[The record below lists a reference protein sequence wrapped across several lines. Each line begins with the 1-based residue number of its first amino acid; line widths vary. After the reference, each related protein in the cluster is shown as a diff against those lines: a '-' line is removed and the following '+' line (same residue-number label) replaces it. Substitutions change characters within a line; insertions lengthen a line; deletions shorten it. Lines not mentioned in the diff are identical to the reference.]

1 MAISSQ
7 TLPTVGRY
15 LTLLQS
21 KMPEGFSSMVILKAT
36 HPKTKETLVLPS
48 FKLPPSHKHL
58 AVQPTALEARH
69 FAATYALFR
78 VCSMR
83 NIHMMLPPNYR
94 DLWKT
99 VFQDLKSDDVKQEK
113 GWMYEADPF
122 AAKEQREE
130 AQRLLA
136 KKRDER
142 EKQKAKEA
150 DQPAHILSI
159 ARSNGEVS
167 SRNVMKGWARVP
179 KIDMAKRTRG
189 LIESLVRR
197 DDRWNIHAAHISE
210 FQCRNI
216 TNELVGL
223 GFRKSHVEEAVQECK
238 DREETL
244 EWLIIHVPED
254 DLPNW
259 VLPEGYTAGLSMAS
273 ANLKREA
280 SIKRLAE
287 AGYANEH
294 CARLL
299 DDCHGNENSAAEA
312 LQNELL
318 HAGPDEEVNSSISY
332 LSLVEGEGEG
342 ERQDS
347 IWTEEQE
354 TLSSIFG
361 ERFKSIERHICQ
373 VQLYITGLQAPFTLS
388 IRKSAMY
395 PQQPPIVSIISPGL
409 PAYIR
414 LSIIRQ
420 LIQHAAADLSG
431 GPMIFN
437 MVDWLENKI
446 PDIVN
451 NPGKLRDISAAI
463 PGRSKEQMLNP
474 GKQSKARKQ
483 PTQFHGNARRLQS
496 LDIFNRWQAKQ
507 GTPQQQKMLAARRT
521 LPAWGLQEAIVNA
534 VNGHQVTI
542 ISGETGS
549 GKSTQCVQFILDDM
563 IKRHMGAVASLICT
577 QPRRIS
583 ALGLADRVSDERCS
597 SIGDEVGY
605 AIRGESKQK
614 SGTTKITFV
623 TTGVLLRRLQTSGG
637 TKGDVVAALA
647 DVSHVVVD
655 EVHERSLDVVRKHW
669 RQDPNGCFNIESQ
682 DVCKGLKPMFM
693 L

>member
-1 MAISSQ
+1 
-7 TLPTVGRY
+7 
-15 LTLLQS
+15 
-21 KMPEGFSSMVILKAT
+21 MVILKAT
-36 HPKTKETLVLPS
+36 NPKTKETMALPS

-83 NIHMMLPPNYR
+83 NIHMMLPPTYR
-94 DLWKT
+94 DVWKT
-99 VFQDLKSDDVKQEK
+99 AFQDLKSDDVKQGK

-122 AAKEQREE
+122 TAKQEREE
-130 AQRLLA
+130 AQILMA

-150 DQPAHILSI
+150 DQPAHILS
-159 ARSNGEVS
+159 AAHSHGGNSN
-167 SRNVMKGWARVP
+167 NNFMKGWARVP
-179 KIDMAKRTRG
+179 KIDMAKRTRDQV
-189 LIESLVRR
+189 ESLVRR
-197 DDRWNIHAAHISE
+197 DDKWNIYAAQISE
-210 FQCRNI
+210 LQCRNI
-216 TNELVGL
+216 INEFVGL
-223 GFRKSHVEEAVQECK
+223 GFRKSHIEEAVQECK

-254 DLPNW
+254 DLPGW

-273 ANLKREA
+273 GNLKREA

-287 AGYANEH
+287 AGYSSEL

-299 DDCHGNENSAAEA
+299 DDCHGNESIAAEA
-312 LQNELL
+312 LQNELVY
-318 HAGPDEEVNSSISY
+318 EQTNSNISS
-332 LSLVEGEGEG
+332 LSLAEGEHS
-342 ERQDS
+342 DS
-347 IWTEEQE
+347 TWTEEQE

-361 ERFKSIERHICQ
+361 ERFESIERHLFH
-373 VQLYITGLQAPFTLS
+373 VQTYVTELQLFITLR
-388 IRKSAMY
+388 IRKSRLY
-395 PQQPPIVSIISPGL
+395 PQQPPTVSIISPGL

-414 LSIIRQ
+414 LSIISQ
-420 LIQHAAADLSG
+420 LIKHAAADLLG
-431 GPMIFN
+431 QPMMFN
-437 MVDWLENKI
+437 LVDWLENNI
-446 PDIVN
+446 PNIISH
-451 NPGKLRDISAAI
+451 PGRLRDISAAAS
-463 PGRSKEQMLNP
+463 GRGEKQVLDT
-474 GKQSKARKQ
+474 QSKFKARLR
-483 PTQFHGNARRLQS
+483 PTQIHGITSTRSPQN
-496 LDIFNRWQAKQ
+496 LDIYNQWQAKQ
-507 GTPQQQKMLAARRT
+507 VTPQQQKMLAARQT
-521 LPAWGLQEAIVNA
+521 LPAWKLQDAIVNA

-563 IKRHMGAVASLICT
+563 IKRHLGAMANLICT

-597 SIGDEVGY
+597 RVGDEVGY

-637 TKGDVVAALA
+637 TKDDIVAALA

-655 EVHERSLDVVRKHW
+655 EVHERSLDVVRKLW
-669 RQDPNGCFNIESQ
+669 RPLPGRFSSFES
-682 DVCKGLKPMFM
+682 
-693 L
+693 

>member
-1 MAISSQ
+1 MGQAGVYYGKFYQ
-7 TLPTVGRY
+7 DQLPILGRY
-15 LTLLQS
+15 LTLVQS
-21 KMPEGFSSMVILKAT
+21 KTPEGFSSMVILKST
-36 HPKTKETLVLPS
+36 NPKTKETLVLPS

-99 VFQDLKSDDVKQEK
+99 AFQDLKSDDVKQGK

-122 AAKEQREE
+122 AAKQEREE
-130 AQRLLA
+130 AQTLMA

-142 EKQKAKEA
+142 EKQTAKEA
-150 DQPAHILSI
+150 DQPAHILSA
-159 ARSNGEVS
+159 ARSNGGNS
-167 SRNVMKGWARVP
+167 NRNVMKGWTRVP
-179 KIDMAKRTRG
+179 KIDMAKRTRAQV
-189 LIESLVRR
+189 ESLVRR
-197 DDRWNIHAAHISE
+197 DDRWNIYAARISE

-216 TNELVGL
+216 VNEFVGL
-223 GFRKSHVEEAVQECK
+223 GFRKSHIEEAVQECK

-254 DLPNW
+254 DLPIW

-273 ANLKREA
+273 GNVKREA

-287 AGYANEH
+287 AGYSSER
-294 CARLL
+294 CSRLL
-299 DDCHGNENSAAEA
+299 DDCHGNESIAAEA
-312 LQNELL
+312 LQNELV
-318 HAGPDEEVNSSISY
+318 HAGSDEQISSNISS
-332 LSLVEGEGEG
+332 LSFAEAGSEY
-342 ERQDS
+342 QDPS
-347 IWTEEQE
+347 WAEEQE

-361 ERFKSIERHICQ
+361 ERFKIIERHLFQ
-373 VQLYITGLQAPFTLS
+373 VQLYIAELQAPFCLS
-388 IRKSAMY
+388 VRKSRMY
-395 PQQPPIVSIISPGL
+395 PQQPPTVSIISPGI

-414 LSIIRQ
+414 LSIIRR
-420 LIQHAAADLSG
+420 LIHYAAADLSG
-431 GPMIFN
+431 EPMIFN
-437 MVDWLENKI
+437 MVDWLENNIPKI
-446 PDIVN
+446 LN
-451 NPGKLRDISAAI
+451 NPGRLHDVSAVAS
-463 PGRSKEQMLNP
+463 GRSKKPVLNP
-474 GKQSKARKQ
+474 EKELKARGMPIQ
-483 PTQFHGNARRLQS
+483 IHGNTRSPQN

-507 GTPQQQKMLAARRT
+507 TTPQQQKMLAARQT
-521 LPAWGLQEAIVNA
+521 LPAWRLQEAIVNA

-549 GKSTQCVQFILDDM
+549 GKSTQCVQFVLDDM
-563 IKRHMGAVASLICT
+563 IKRQIGAAASLICT

-583 ALGLADRVSDERCS
+583 AIGLADRVSDERCS
-597 SIGDEVGY
+597 RVGDEVGY

-637 TKGDVVAALA
+637 TKDDIVAALA

-655 EVHERSLDVVRKHW
+655 EVHERSLDVVRKFWQQIPH
-669 RQDPNGCFNIESQ
+669 GCFNIESQ
-682 DVCKGLKPMFM
+682 DMSQE
-693 L
+693 